1 MKTYSQNK
9 SIEIME
15 SAKVPRGLSHFEEI
29 KVLLWGIFNHRKF
42 YKFIEGIE
50 KGYSLP
56 FAIRYAK
63 NKN

>member
-1 MKTYSQNK
+1 MKTYSQK
-9 SIEIME
+9 QSIEIMQ
-15 SAKVPRGLSHFEEI
+15 SVKFPRGLSHLQAL
-29 KVLLWGIFNHRKF
+29 KVLSWGLFNYRRF
-42 YKFIEGIE
+42 YKFIEGVE

>member
-1 MKTYSQNK
+1 MKTYSQEQ

-15 SAKVPRGLSHFEEI
+15 SAKFPRGLSHFEAI
-29 KVLLWGIFNHRKF
+29 RVLSWGIFSHRKF
-42 YKFIEGIE
+42 YRFIEGIE

-56 FAIRYAK
+56 FAIRSAK

>member
-15 SAKVPRGLSHFEEI
+15 SAKFPRGLSHFEEI

-50 KGYSLP
+50 KGYC
-56 FAIRYAK
+56 
-63 NKN
+63 